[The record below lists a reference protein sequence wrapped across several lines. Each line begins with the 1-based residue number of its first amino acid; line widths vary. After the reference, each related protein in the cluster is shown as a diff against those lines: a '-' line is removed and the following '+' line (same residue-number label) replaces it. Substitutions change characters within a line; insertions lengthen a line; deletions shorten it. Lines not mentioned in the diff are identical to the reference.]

1 MRKGGGGR
9 GERERGETRVCKEA
23 PGWWLKGGGKGEEGG
38 AGGGPHAHGVLS
50 PEEDDRMVAR
60 WLLLQVEM
68 AERRDGPD
76 GSLLIHTNFWEFHN
90 FKEKERMSE
99 GKEIREE
106 RNKIGQGFL
115 QSNLQNFNFDSN

>member
-1 MRKGGGGR
+1 MR
-9 GERERGETRVCKEA
+9 REALVVVLTHMACSPPRKTTET
-23 PGWWLKGGGKGEEGG
+23 
-38 AGGGPHAHGVLS
+38 
-50 PEEDDRMVAR
+50 VAR

-76 GSLLIHTNFWEFHN
+76 GSLLAHTNFWEFHN

-106 RNKIGQGFL
+106 RNKIGQGF
-115 QSNLQNFNFDSN
+115 FAK